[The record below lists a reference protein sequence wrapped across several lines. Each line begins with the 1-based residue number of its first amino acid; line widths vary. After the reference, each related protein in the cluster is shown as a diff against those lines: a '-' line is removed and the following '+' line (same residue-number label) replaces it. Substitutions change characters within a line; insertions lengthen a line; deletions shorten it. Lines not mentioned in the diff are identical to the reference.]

1 MYRKSIQGSMVLNQL
16 ILDENNIAFHPMMGD
31 SYQLNDLGVFI
42 LKQLQASQTSEEI
55 ITMLGQKYNISLK
68 ELYIDVEDFIRKL
81 KIHGLY

>member
-1 MYRKSIQGSMVLNQL
+1 MQGINQL

-31 SYQLNDLGVFI
+31 SYQFNDMGVFI
-42 LKQLQASQTSEEI
+42 LKELQASKTPEEI
-55 ITMLGQKYNISLK
+55 IHTLHKKFNVPSK